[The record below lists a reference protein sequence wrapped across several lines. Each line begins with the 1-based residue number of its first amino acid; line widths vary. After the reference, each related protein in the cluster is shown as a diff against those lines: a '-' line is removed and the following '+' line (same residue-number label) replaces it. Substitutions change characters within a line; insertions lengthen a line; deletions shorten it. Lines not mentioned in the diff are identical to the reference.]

1 MTFFESL
8 LALLLAAIVL
18 LQIAR
23 RLSLPYPAML
33 ATAGV
38 VVALIPGAPAIPID
52 PHTALALFLAPTLFD
67 AAFDFPVG
75 AARKLWAP
83 LVAFAVVAV
92 LVTASVVAWI
102 GWAYADL
109 PIAAAIV
116 LGAIVAPPDAAAATA
131 VLSGV
136 SIPRSADAVL
146 RGESLFNDA
155 TALLLFTAA
164 LAVQSGGGF
173 TLPVDLELGLAAPGG
188 ILFGIVCAKIVRR
201 TNRHVAGTLGGSLLQ
216 FVQVFLVWIA
226 ADRLH
231 LSAVLATVA
240 CAMTV
245 ARSTEIK
252 TSARM
257 RVHSYAVWSTVVFLL
272 NVLAFLLMGLQARL
286 IAGRMHHYELLDAL
300 AFAGLVVLATLVTRF
315 VVVVGYNRLTAWHRR
330 GREGAEPAT
339 LDVAILVSWSGMR
352 GLVTLATAFAL
363 PANFPKHDMVML
375 AAFAVVMVSLVVQG
389 LTLAPLI
396 RWLGLDRRDAYAH
409 DLAEARR
416 SLAAAALATLEG
428 KTGIAADALRHGYE
442 AECEAA
448 REPSADGP
456 MQQRRTLGLG
466 AVKAE
471 RRRLEDLR
479 DGHAIG
485 SETYLQLQEEIDW
498 RTLVL
503 LPDEKRRVEE
513 S

>member
-18 LQIAR
+18 LQFSR
-23 RLSLPYPAML
+23 HLSLPYPAML
-33 ATAGV
+33 AAAGV

-75 AARKLWAP
+75 AARKLWGP

-92 LVTASVVAWI
+92 LVTASAVAWI
-102 GWAYADL
+102 GWAVAGL
-109 PIAAAIV
+109 PIAAAVV

-136 SIPRSADAVL
+136 SIPRSSDAVL

-164 LAVQSGGGF
+164 LSVQSGGGF

-188 ILFGIVCAKIVRR
+188 ILFGIGCAMIVRR
-201 TNRHVAGTLGGSLLQ
+201 TNRHVVGTLGGSLLQ
-216 FVQVFLVWIA
+216 FVQVFLVWII

-245 ARSTEIK
+245 ARSTEINA
-252 TSARM
+252 SARM

-286 IAGRMHHYELLDAL
+286 IAGRMHHAEFMDAL
-300 AFAGLVVLATLVTRF
+300 GFAGLVVAATILTRF
-315 VVVVGYNRLTAWHRR
+315 AVVIGYNRFRAWRRR
-330 GREGAEPAT
+330 GEDDAETAT
-339 LDVAILVSWSGMR
+339 IGQAVLVSWSGMR

-363 PANFPKHDMVML
+363 PADFPQRDTVML
-375 AAFAVVMVSLVVQG
+375 AAFTVVMVSLVVQG

-396 RWLGLDRRDAYAH
+396 RWLGLDQQHAYAH
-409 DLAEARR
+409 DLAVARR
-416 SLAAAALATLEG
+416 SIAEAALATLDDKDG
-428 KTGIAADALRHGYE
+428 VAADALRHSYE
-442 AECEAA
+442 AERQAA
-448 REPSADGP
+448 EEPPIADP
-456 MQQRRTLGLG
+456 LHRRRTLGLA

-471 RRRLEDLR
+471 RQRLEDLHDSHR
-479 DGHAIG
+479 IG
-485 SETYLQLQEEIDW
+485 AETYLQVQEEIDW

>member
-38 VVALIPGAPAIPID
+38 VVAVIPGAPAIPID

-67 AAFDFPVG
+67 AAFDLPIG

-102 GWAYADL
+102 GWAFAGL
-109 PIAAAIV
+109 PVAAAVV

-136 SIPRSADAVL
+136 SIPRNSDAVL

-155 TALLLFTAA
+155 TALLLFTGA

-173 TLPVDLELGLAAPGG
+173 TLPVDIELGLAAPGG
-188 ILFGIVCAKIVRR
+188 ILFGIVCALAMRR
-201 TNRHVAGTLGGSLLQ
+201 TNRHVTGTLGGSLLQ
-216 FVQVFLVWIA
+216 FVQVFLVWII

-245 ARSTEIK
+245 ARSTEIN

-286 IAGRMHHYELLDAL
+286 IAGRMGHHQLIEAMG
-300 AFAGLVVLATLVTRF
+300 FAGLVVLATIVARF
-315 VVVVGYNRLTAWHRR
+315 VVVVGYNRINAWRLQRR
-330 GREGAEPAT
+330 GEPEPASMAQA
-339 LDVAILVSWSGMR
+339 VLVSWSGMR

-363 PANFPKHDMVML
+363 PANFPQRDTVML

-389 LTLAPLI
+389 TTLAPLI
-396 RWLGLDRRDAYAH
+396 RWLGLDQQHAYAH
-409 DLAEARR
+409 DLATARR
-416 SLAAAALATLEG
+416 SLAEAALATLDGENG
-428 KTGIAADALRHGYE
+428 VAADALRHTYE
-442 AECEAA
+442 TEHRAAE
-448 REPSADGP
+448 EPPLGKA
-456 MQQRRTLGLG
+456 MRTRRTLGLA

-471 RRRLEDLR
+471 RRQLEELR
-479 DGHAIG
+479 DAHEIG
-485 SETYLQLQEEIDW
+485 TDTYLQLQEEIDW
-498 RTLVL
+498 RTLAL
-503 LPDEKRRVEE
+503 LPDDKRRVEE

>member
-8 LALLLAAIVL
+8 LILLLAAIVL
-18 LQIAR
+18 LQFSR
-23 RLSLPYPAML
+23 RLALPYPAML

-75 AARKLWAP
+75 AARKLWGP

-92 LVTASVVAWI
+92 LVTASLVAWI
-102 GWAYADL
+102 GWTFAGL
-109 PIAAAIV
+109 PIAAAVV

-136 SIPRSADAVL
+136 SIPRSSDAVL

-164 LAVQSGGGF
+164 LSVQSGGGF
-173 TLPVDLELGLAAPGG
+173 TLPVDLQLGLAAPGG
-188 ILFGIVCAKIVRR
+188 ILFGIGCALVLRR
-201 TNRHVAGTLGGSLLQ
+201 TNRHVMGTLGGSLLQ
-216 FVQVFLVWIA
+216 FVQVFLVWIV

-245 ARSTEIK
+245 ARSMDIN

-286 IAGRMHHYELLDAL
+286 IAGRMDHRQFVDAL
-300 AFAGLVVLATLVTRF
+300 GFAGLVVLATIVARF
-315 VVVVGYNRLTAWHRR
+315 VVVIGYNRFTAWRHRR
-330 GREGAEPAT
+330 QDRDEPAT
-339 LDVAILVSWSGMR
+339 IGQAVLVSWSGMR

-363 PANFPKHDMVML
+363 PANFPHRDTVML

-396 RWLGLDRRDAYAH
+396 RWLGLDQQDAYAH
-409 DLAEARR
+409 DLSTARR
-416 SLAAAALATLEG
+416 SIAEAAIATFDG
-428 KTGIAADALRHGYE
+428 KDGVAADALRHSYD
-442 AECEAA
+442 AERQAA
-448 REPSADGP
+448 EEPPQDAV
-456 MQQRRTLGLG
+456 MNERRKLGLT

-479 DGHAIG
+479 DRHQIA